1 MSGDYTYEADASRA
15 PLSHTGDFKGDQ
27 TVDSVNDAVHAVTS
41 MFGGGENHSSDFKNH
56 SMNEMQDMLR
66 NANPGDVRSAARGW
80 ESVHNQLVDAAAAY
94 EHAVSEVLQHWEGGS
109 ADQFQARS
117 KVVAKKIH
125 DTSTFATYVS
135 QSMDNAATK
144 LEEIKP
150 VVMAMEKPSDVSS
163 AKDKVGDFLSGGR
176 DEDGLAKDIANTN
189 VSAQEIVD
197 GRGGDMS
204 AGREA
209 QMKMAVQMEALGAV
223 YNTQTKTMGSWKRIN
238 GSKDDTE
245 DYPGD
250 PGGVAPVP
258 IVAGEVSRPSA
269 SRASGSISGS
279 TGSGSSIKGAKSP
292 NVSTSGISGG
302 IGSQKPSGGS
312 QIGSGNLSFGGGSGA
327 GTGPGA
333 GAGIGAGGG
342 ISGGVSG
349 AGAGAG
355 GIGGAGVGGGVGAGL
370 GAGAASRGGG
380 AAGRG
385 AGVAGRGGMG
395 AGGAGSGAGG
405 KAGAGAKGN
414 SLARTKGGAIGK
426 SVVKPGSGQQG
437 GSALRQKP
445 KTATGGTGKNAGRN
459 GLGGHGA
466 QTNGKDKKRR
476 DSARPDYLVE
486 DEETWAN
493 DRKVNP
499 KVVE

>member
-80 ESVHNQLVDAAAAY
+80 ESVHKQLVDAAAAY

-223 YNTQTKTMGSWKRIN
+223 YNTQTKTMGSWKKA
-238 GSKDDTE
+238 GSVTDGE
-245 DYPGD
+245 DYPGE

-258 IVAGEVSRPSA
+258 IVAGSVTNPSA
-269 SRASGSISGS
+269 SRASGNLSRSS

-292 NVSTSGISGG
+292 NVSTSGVSGG
-302 IGSQKPSGGS
+302 IGSQKPTAGS
-312 QIGSGNLSFGGGSGA
+312 QIGSGNLSFGGGTGA
-327 GTGPGA
+327 GSGVGA

-342 ISGGVSG
+342 ISGGI

-355 GIGGAGVGGGVGAGL
+355 GSGVGGAGIGGGIGAGAGL
-370 GAGAASRGGG
+370 GAGAG
-380 AAGRG
+380 GRG
-385 AGVAGRGGMG
+385 AGAGAAGRGGMG
-395 AGGAGSGAGG
+395 AGGAGSGAAG
-405 KAGAGAKGN
+405 KAAAGAKGS

-445 KTATGGTGKNAGRN
+445 KTATGGTGKDAGRN
-459 GLGGHGA
+459 GLGGRGA

-476 DSARPDYLVE
+476 DSSRPDYLVE
-486 DEETWAN
+486 DEQTWAS
-493 DRKVNP
+493 DRTVNP